1 MTDKK
6 NKQKSLMYKIFVEN
20 IEIKLLA
27 AILAI
32 VVAIVINIK

>member
-1 MTDKK
+1 MADKK